1 MDYPRFDRAS
11 PHTPLTEAE
20 LQQLDDWLIGLAEA
34 GVDGVMTL
42 DGMDGYL
49 TALAVGPSK
58 VLDELPTADWLPAIW
73 GGDGPNGAPFPSN
86 QKRKR
91 TTVLVL
97 RHLQSIASVLR
108 AAPAGWEPV
117 FSVVEHEGTEW
128 ADAGDW
134 CTGFLQATDL
144 DPAAWEPLFEDPVL
158 GPQLVPI
165 ALLGGDADRDG
176 DAEDDLDDPD
186 VRDELSRGA
195 AQAVLAL
202 VEHAKP

>member
-1 MDYPRFDRAS
+1 MDYPRFDRSS

-97 RHLQSIASVLR
+97 RHLHSIATAWAQRPQAWEPIFSFADGEDEDTEYADAEDWAAGFLI
-108 AAPAGWEPV
+108 AAPAYWLFSKLLAIHLPGLTETGW
-117 FSVVEHEGTEW
+117 
-128 ADAGDW
+128 
-134 CTGFLQATDL
+134 L
-144 DPAAWEPLFEDPVL
+144 
-158 GPQLVPI
+158 
-165 ALLGGDADRDG
+165 
-176 DAEDDLDDPD
+176 
-186 VRDELSRGA
+186 
-195 AQAVLAL
+195 
-202 VEHAKP
+202 